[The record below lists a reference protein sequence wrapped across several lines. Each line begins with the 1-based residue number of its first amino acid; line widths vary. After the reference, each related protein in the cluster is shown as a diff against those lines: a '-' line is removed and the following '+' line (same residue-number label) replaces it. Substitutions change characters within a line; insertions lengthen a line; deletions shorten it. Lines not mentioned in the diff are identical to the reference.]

1 MQLLLLLL
9 LLRELLLHL
18 VHLLNELS
26 CLLTVHG
33 AARRDDCAV
42 RQ

>member
-9 LLRELLLHL
+9 LLRELLL
-18 VHLLNELS
+18 LLNELS

-33 AARRDDCAV
+33 AARRNGCAV